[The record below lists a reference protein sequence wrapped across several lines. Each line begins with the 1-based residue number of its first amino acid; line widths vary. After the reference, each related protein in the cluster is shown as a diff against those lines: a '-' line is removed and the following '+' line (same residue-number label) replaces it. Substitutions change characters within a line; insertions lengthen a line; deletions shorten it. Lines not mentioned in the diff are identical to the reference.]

1 MSGREAHVCAGLGR
15 HNLVQGTL
23 KHFLVLE
30 PILRRALVT
39 QSRRNARQGVGISYE
54 MLKVRANPSGKP
66 STRNKTR
73 QVKVRVGE
81 MVLTILLVCL
91 IFQT

>member
-1 MSGREAHVCAGLGR
+1 MKEVLSSRAEKSIMTERGR

-66 STRNKTR
+66 S
-73 QVKVRVGE
+73 VHD
-81 MVLTILLVCL
+81 
-91 IFQT
+91 

>member
-1 MSGREAHVCAGLGR
+1 MKEVLRSRAEKSIMTERGR

-54 MLKVRANPSGKP
+54 RCLRYVLIPRANRAFMIRPDSRSMNGL
-66 STRNKTR
+66 
-73 QVKVRVGE
+73 
-81 MVLTILLVCL
+81 LTELVYML
-91 IFQT
+91 